1 MALKRKIKK
10 RRGRREGE
18 KERLARERE
27 RERGVNEDTK
37 PRAGENKN
45 LSSALYHSAN
55 HFCSPAE
62 FTCEKGSGHVQFMI
76 FFPRLSLFL
85 SLSSLSFLLFHSPCS
100 EGWEIYNVGD
110 YVAFSFFAK
119 NPVIPPFLDFLSP
132 DFLLFSFFFFPFS
145 FSFLASIL
153 DRARKTSLQG
163 VNARKKTCSKPIT
176 LVHPCFAEFIGG
188 INLKKRDDLVASS
201 VG

>member
-1 MALKRKIKK
+1 MEDERAKK
-10 RRGRREGE
+10 KGW
-18 KERLARERE
+18 RERE

-55 HFCSPAE
+55 HFCSLAE

-100 EGWEIYNVGD
+100 EGWEIYNV
-110 YVAFSFFAK
+110 AFSFFAK

-132 DFLLFSFFFFPFS
+132 DFLLFSFFFFSPFPS
-145 FSFLASIL
+145 LS
-153 DRARKTSLQG
+153 SLQSS
-163 VNARKKTCSKPIT
+163 T
-176 LVHPCFAEFIGG
+176 VHGKRPC
-188 INLKKRDDLVASS
+188 RR
-201 VG
+201 

>member
-1 MALKRKIKK
+1 MEDERGRKRKVGE
-10 RRGRREGE
+10 RRG
-18 KERLARERE
+18 
-27 RERGVNEDTK
+27 VDEDTI

-45 LSSALYHSAN
+45 LSSTLYHSAN

-76 FFPRLSLFL
+76 FFSHLSLSLFF
-85 SLSSLSFLLFHSPCS
+85 SPSLSFLLFHSPCS

-132 DFLLFSFFFFPFS
+132 DFLLFFFFFPS
-145 FSFLASIL
+145 LS
-153 DRARKTSLQG
+153 SLQSSTVHG
-163 VNARKKTCSKPIT
+163 KRPCRALMRGRNLLEANYSRPPLFRRVYRWNKFEKEGWSRGDFSNGETRRKE
-176 LVHPCFAEFIGG
+176 PCVFHC
-188 INLKKRDDLVASS
+188 
-201 VG
+201 

>member
-27 RERGVNEDTK
+27 RGGSTK
-37 PRAGENKN
+37 TRAGENKN

-100 EGWEIYNVGD
+100 EGWEIYNV
-110 YVAFSFFAK
+110 AFSFFAK
-119 NPVIPPFLDFLSP
+119 NPVIPSFLDFLSP
-132 DFLLFSFFFFPFS
+132 DFLLFSFFFFPL
-145 FSFLASIL
+145 FLL
-153 DRARKTSLQG
+153 FPRFNPR
-163 VNARKKTCSKPIT
+163 
-176 LVHPCFAEFIGG
+176 PCTENVPAG
-188 INLKKRDDLVASS
+188 R
-201 VG
+201 

>member
-1 MALKRKIKK
+1 MEDERGRKRKVGE
-10 RRGRREGE
+10 RRG
-18 KERLARERE
+18 
-27 RERGVNEDTK
+27 VDEDTI

-45 LSSALYHSAN
+45 LSSTLYHSAN

-76 FFPRLSLFL
+76 FFSHLSLSLFF
-85 SLSSLSFLLFHSPCS
+85 SPSLSFLLFHSPCS

-132 DFLLFSFFFFPFS
+132 DFLLFFFFSFP
-145 FSFLASIL
+145 FLASIL

-163 VNARKKTCSKPIT
+163 VNARKKLARSQLLSST
-176 LVHPCFAEFIGG
+176 LVSQG
-188 INLKKRDDLVASS
+188 LS
-201 VG
+201 VE